1 MAEDSQYVRAI
12 KVRVLTFGPLT
23 EMLGAREIEVALG
36 EGTTVMQLTERFQ
49 LISMIESG
57 LRVAI
62 DGEITTNL
70 GVPLH
75 DAAEVAFLPPV
86 SGG

>member
-1 MAEDSQYVRAI
+1 MAEDSEYERAI

-57 LRVAI
+57 LRVAV

-70 GVPLH
+70 
-75 DAAEVAFLPPV
+75 
-86 SGG
+86 

>member
-1 MAEDSQYVRAI
+1 MADDSEYVRAI

-57 LRVAI
+57 LRVAV

-70 GVPLH
+70 GIPLH

-86 SGG
+86 